1 MRARAPAAKRS
12 VPRQQRPQRGEHLDA
27 PWGSKAP
34 GITGLATPEQQQASR
49 RIPGD
54 RRLQV
59 GVASLEAR
67 AVAVEDHD
75 DVVRTRRGNDRSEP
89 GRRRSRAA
97 GKKHPSED
105 THGMVGELGLA
116 EQALAD
122 LVVADQVEAVQG
134 ELTAQVGDEAAYH
147 RLAPGPRHH
156 RIGLYVEHRVEGR
169 RYPIDGTR
177 ERVTELGVLHGPVGS
192 LPLSESPGRGH
203 RPALSVGFY
212 VVRNLECTRT
222 EMGRYLV
229 GSPQGT
235 SGQRVGWGYLQGF
248 EEGRSFDGKAVGET
262 ASNSFSAHGEQ
273 ARRQIVQ
280 GYPKCHCGNGSDR
293 VVA

>member
-1 MRARAPAAKRS
+1 
-12 VPRQQRPQRGEHLDA
+12 
-27 PWGSKAP
+27 
-34 GITGLATPEQQQASR
+34 
-49 RIPGD
+49 
-54 RRLQV
+54 
-59 GVASLEAR
+59 
-67 AVAVEDHD
+67 
-75 DVVRTRRGNDRSEP
+75 
-89 GRRRSRAA
+89 
-97 GKKHPSED
+97 
-105 THGMVGELGLA
+105 MVGELGLA

-156 RIGLYVEHRVEGR
+156 RIGLYVEHRVERR

-235 SGQRVGWGYLQGF
+235 SGQRVGWGCLQGF

-293 VVA
+293 VVATGTAVGERATRRTDTTMRPCSLLPPSGWGHLARGSPRRRGVQPPARDERCPARHRAARSGRPGSRQRGRRPRRRGARYVVAPRSPRIASQPVGAG